1 MSVIGVVERGCEPT
15 YQPAF
20 LLRCRSESTPHDR
33 YSPHYPPQSHPSPWS
48 VIASSDPARLV
59 AFHPSS
65 KATSKQWLH
74 PLSRPSNTR
83 PYPPVGRPCQY
94 LTPKSTI
101 ATVRLEANSP

>member
-48 VIASSDPARLV
+48 VIRQQRSRSPCC
-59 AFHPSS
+59 PS
-65 KATSKQWLH
+65 
-74 PLSRPSNTR
+74 PLLQSNLQAMAPPSFPPCKHTPLPSRWSALPIPHTKIDHR
-83 PYPPVGRPCQY
+83 YHAPR
-94 LTPKSTI
+94 
-101 ATVRLEANSP
+101 A